1 MTKAKVTLISMMMA
15 FVLIYETAKTTT
27 PVITETPKITEPQVI
42 NEGIATSELSAIK
55 TRDPDEITDTISTK
69 NF

>member
-15 FVLIYETAKTTT
+15 FVLIFETAKTTM
-27 PVITETPKITEPQVI
+27 PAMTETPKIT
-42 NEGIATSELSAIK
+42 AIK